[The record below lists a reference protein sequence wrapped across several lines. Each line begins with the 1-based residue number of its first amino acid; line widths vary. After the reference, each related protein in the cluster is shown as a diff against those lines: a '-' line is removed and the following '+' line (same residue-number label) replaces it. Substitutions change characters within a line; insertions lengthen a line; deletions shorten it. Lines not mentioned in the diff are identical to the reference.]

1 MFDARAAE
9 AAERRGGAAPQT
21 LSLRLSGSEAGI
33 DAMLAAL
40 RGMADVDGMVELG
53 LDAPQRRDDS
63 SSAGLPDDASAE
75 VRDVRVHVP
84 NSIAY
89 NHVHDRIEIL
99 AVHADVVVE
108 WADGG

>member
-1 MFDARAAE
+1 MFDARAGE
-9 AAERRGGAAPQT
+9 AAERRGGAASQT
-21 LSLRLSGSEAGI
+21 LSLRLSGTEAGI
-33 DAMLAAL
+33 DAVLVGL
-40 RGMADVDGMVELG
+40 RGMADVDGIVELR

-75 VRDVRVHVP
+75 VRDVRVRVP

-89 NHVHDRIEIL
+89 DHVHDRIEIL

-108 WADGG
+108 WVDGG